1 MYNSKHHAVQMRE
14 GASHSTLGVVSRQGL
29 SARECQLL
37 HATCDRQDALR
48 VRMRREDIAHEH
60 SNSSDSEPNASR
72 VYTVLI
78 TTGKNNVRL
87 DLRVHD
93 ELQMHF
99 PTTVSGRRVLFDVIF
114 EVRHVRAVVAGLRP
128 CELMHRAII
137 EIAATS
143 D

>member
-1 MYNSKHHAVQMRE
+1 MYKSKYNAVQMRE
-14 GASHSTLGVVSRQGL
+14 GAGHSTLGVVSRQGL
-29 SARECQLL
+29 SARECLL
-37 HATCDRQDALR
+37 LRATCDRQDELR

-60 SNSSDSEPNASR
+60 SNYLDSEPNASR
-72 VYTVLI
+72 MYTVLI

-99 PTTVSGRRVLFDVIF
+99 PTTVSGRRVLFDVTF
-114 EVRHVRAVVAGLRP
+114 EVQHVRAVVAGLRP